1 MDTNRNMEI
10 ESNKNMA
17 SDIPGEP
24 QASKSVQWMENPP
37 KNMANDLYGEPQASK
52 SIQWV
57 DNLAFGENTKNE
69 LDLNLDCSLDS
80 LHSDERKI
88 LSEEIEQGIARKEN

>member
-1 MDTNRNMEI
+1 MDSNRNMEN

-17 SDIPGEP
+17 NDIPGEP

-37 KNMANDLYGEPQASK
+37 KNMANNLDGEPQASK

-57 DNLAFGENTKNE
+57 DNLAFGENMKNE
-69 LDLNLDCSLDS
+69 LDLNLDSSFDS
-80 LHSDERKI
+80 LYSDERRI